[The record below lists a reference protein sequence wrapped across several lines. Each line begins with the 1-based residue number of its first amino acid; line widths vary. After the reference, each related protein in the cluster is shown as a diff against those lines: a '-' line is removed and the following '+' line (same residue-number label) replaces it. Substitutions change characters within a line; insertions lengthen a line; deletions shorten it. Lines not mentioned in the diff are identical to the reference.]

1 MRLCPVR
8 QRGAALLL
16 AMLTVALVA
25 SVSAAAYWQQWRS
38 LQLEQTA
45 RQRAQSIWLL
55 TGALDWARLI
65 LREDARASSNV
76 DHLAEPWAVPLQ
88 ETRLSSFLAGREASA
103 DDLALDARLS
113 GHIEDEQGKLNLRNL
128 IETKG
133 EQVEIDAAE
142 RATFARLFAALGL
155 PPAELLEL
163 QRNLL
168 AAYHPAPK
176 AGGPLRPL
184 RFEQLGALGLGPASL
199 VRLSRHATWLPEPT
213 LLNLNTASAL
223 ALQASLPGLELAQA
237 QSLVAQR
244 ERRHFSAIDDLR
256 EVAPQA
262 GRHLNAQHHGVTS
275 RYFRVHGRIKLDEMV
290 LEQVALV
297 VRNGIRVRVVWRQH
311 GGLQRQ
317 DAVLK

>member
-1 MRLCPVR
+1 MKPGLTR

-25 SVSAAAYWQQWRS
+25 SVSAASYWQQWRS

-113 GHIEDEQGKLNLRNL
+113 GHIEDEQGKLNFRNL
-128 IETKG
+128 IEAK
-133 EQVEIDAAE
+133 EDRVEIDALE
-142 RATFARLFAALGL
+142 RAAFGRLFAALGL
-155 PPAELLEL
+155 PAAELIQL
-163 QRNLL
+163 QQSLL
-168 AAYHPAPK
+168 AAYGPAPT
-176 AGGPLRPL
+176 AGAPLRPL

-199 VRLSRHATWLPEPT
+199 TRLARHATWLPEPT

-223 ALQASLPGLELAQA
+223 ALHASLPGLDLAQA

-244 ERRHFSAIDDLR
+244 ERRHFSAIDELR
-256 EVAPQA
+256 ELAPEA
-262 GRHLNAQHHGVTS
+262 GRHLNAQRHGVTS
-275 RYFRVHGRIKLDEMV
+275 RYFRVHGRIRLDDMT

-317 DAVLK
+317 DLLLK